1 MRTSTFATLVA
12 LLVSASLGCGPRPEG
27 QRPTT
32 LEPAP
37 EPTPEP
43 TAVAPLPEEAPPLG
57 QLSDDVVPLRYRL
70 ALEIV
75 PDRHGF
81 HGVVEIDVRVAT
93 ETRRVWLHGDRIVPS
108 AATIRSG
115 ETEHVATYTQV
126 HDDGVA
132 QLVTDAPIAA
142 GEATIR
148 IEYDAPFNR
157 ALRGLYRVDV
167 GSSAY
172 AFTQLEAVSARLVF
186 PGFDE
191 PRFKVPFELTTKVRA
206 DDAAI
211 FNTPELSREPAGD
224 GMVTVR
230 YAPTPPLP
238 TYLLALAVGPL
249 DVVEHAAIPA
259 TPLRDRP
266 IPLRGLAAR
275 GKGDELAYALQNT
288 AKILVALEEYF
299 GVAYP
304 YDKLDIAA
312 VPDFAAGAMENP
324 GLITFR
330 ETLLLLGDGSSAPE
344 GQKRAYAYV
353 MAHELAHQW
362 FGNLVTMR
370 WWDDLWLNEAFAT
383 WMGGKITGQLWPAY
397 RADLSELESTGY
409 AMRSDSLVSARQIR
423 QPIESN
429 HDIRNAFDSITYRK
443 GGAVLAMFERWMGE
457 EVFRRGIQ
465 QYVRTHANG
474 NATYEDLL
482 SALSEAAGRDVGT
495 SFRTFLFQPGLPY
508 LQTDVSCPDG
518 TISAMNEDGTSEEI
532 RGPRT
537 GSVSFRQSRYFPVG
551 SQGGG
556 SPGGAQS
563 WQLPVC
569 VRWAATPRSEPQTTC
584 TLLES
589 PQGGIQLPVCPA
601 WVHPNAEGAGYYRF
615 ALKADDL
622 TKLRGAWAR
631 LSEREQIA
639 LADSLGAAFDAGTL
653 AASDYYASLEPLAR
667 SIVRPIAQGP
677 TGALA
682 FARDELLGETE
693 LPALQRFSS
702 RLYGPQLRR
711 LGWTPRRGEDGE
723 QAILRAAVISQ
734 LAFVA
739 RDPAV
744 RREATRR
751 ALAYL
756 KLGGDGSVDR
766 AALDPNLVGT
776 ALVVAVQDGDAA
788 RFEQMRA
795 RFFVTDDALLRGQLL
810 GALGS
815 TRDPALAAQARELAL
830 DERVRVNE
838 LWTPL
843 GAQIGMPE
851 TREATWAF
859 LTERFDALAARLDGG
874 AGGLPSFAGAMCSND
889 AADAAQA
896 FFGERVA
903 SLPGGPRNLASAV
916 ERARL
921 CAAKVEA
928 HRESARSFFAR

>member
-1 MRTSTFATLVA
+1 MRAVVLV
-12 LLVSASLGCGPRPEG
+12 LLAGVLACGPRPEG

-37 EPTPEP
+37 EPTPSNAAPTVEP
-43 TAVAPLPEEAPPLG
+43 LAEEAPPLG
-57 QLSDDVVPLRYRL
+57 PLSDAVVPLRYRL
-70 ALEIV
+70 ALEVV

-81 HGVVEIDVRVAT
+81 HGVVEIDVRVS
-93 ETRRVWLHGDRIVPS
+93 EPTRRVWLHGDRIVPT

-115 ETEHVATYTQV
+115 DVEHTATYTQV

-132 QLVTDAPIAA
+132 QLVTDVPIAA

-148 IEYDAPFNR
+148 IDYDAPFNR

-167 GSSAY
+167 GSSSY

-191 PRFKVPFELTTKVRA
+191 PRFKVPFELTMKVRA

-211 FNTPELSREPAGD
+211 FNTPELSREAAGE
-224 GMVTVR
+224 GMVNVR

-249 DVVEHAAIPA
+249 DVVEHEAIPA
-259 TPLRDRP
+259 NALRDRP

-275 GKGDELAYALQNT
+275 GKGDELAYALENT
-288 AKILVALEEYF
+288 AKIVVALEEYF

-304 YDKLDIAA
+304 YAKLDIAA

-383 WMGGKITGQLWPAY
+383 WMGGKITGRLWPAY
-397 RADLSELESTGY
+397 RSDLSELESTGY

-457 EVFRRGIQ
+457 EVFQRGIQ

-482 SALSEAAGRDVGT
+482 AALSEAAGRDVGT
-495 SFRTFLFQPGLPY
+495 SFRTFLFQPGLPF
-508 LQTDVSCPDG
+508 LETRVGCHDD
-518 TISAMNEDGTSEEI
+518 TMTAWTEDGEHEEI
-532 RGPRT
+532 RGRRT
-537 GSVSFRQSRYFPVG
+537 GRVSFRQSRYFPIG
-551 SQGGG
+551 SQGNA
-556 SPGGAQS
+556 SQS

-569 VRWAATPRSEPQTTC
+569 VRWAATARSEPETTC
-584 TLLES
+584 SLLQSREGS
-589 PQGGIQLPVCPA
+589 IDLPVCPA
-601 WVHPNAEGAGYYRF
+601 WVHPNADGAGYFRF
-615 ALKADDL
+615 GLEGDAL
-622 TKLRGAWAR
+622 TKLRRAWSR

-639 LADSLGAAFDAGTL
+639 LADSLGAAHDAGRL
-653 AASDYYASLEPLAR
+653 SASDYYASLEPLAR
-667 SIVRPIAQGP
+667 STVRPVAQGP
-677 TGALA
+677 MGALA
-682 FARDELLGETE
+682 FAREELLSDTE

-756 KLGGDGSVDR
+756 KLDGDGSVDR

-776 ALVVAVQDGDAA
+776 ALVVAVQDGDAE
-788 RFEQMRA
+788 RFAKVRA

-810 GALGS
+810 AALGS
-815 TRDPALAAQARELAL
+815 TRDPELAAQARELAL

-838 LWTPL
+838 LWSPL
-843 GAQIGMPE
+843 GAQIGMRE
-851 TREATWAF
+851 TRDATWAF

-874 AGGLPSFAGAMCSND
+874 AGNLPSFAGAMCSNE

-928 HRESARSFFAR
+928 HQESARSFFAR

>member
-1 MRTSTFATLVA
+1 MKLPYALALALVGG
-12 LLVSASLGCGPRPEG
+12 LGCGPRPEG

-32 LEPAP
+32 VAPAP
-37 EPTPEP
+37 EPE
-43 TAVAPLPEEAPPLG
+43 TAAVVEALPDEAPPLG
-57 QLSDDVVPLRYRL
+57 QLSDAVVPLRYRL

-81 HGVVEIDVRVAT
+81 HGVAEIDVRVAAP
-93 ETRRVWLHGDRIVPS
+93 TRRIWLHGERLAVS
-108 AATIRSG
+108 AATLRDADG
-115 ETEHVATYTQV
+115 VEHAAVYTEV

-148 IEYDAPFNR
+148 VEYDAPFNR

-167 GSSAY
+167 GGASY

-191 PRFKVPFELTTKVRA
+191 PRFKVPFELIAKVRA
-206 DDAAI
+206 DEAAI
-211 FNTPELSREPAGD
+211 FNTPEISRSPAGD
-224 GMVTVR
+224 GLVSVR

-259 TPLRDRP
+259 TDLRDRP
-266 IPLRGLAAR
+266 VPLRGLAAR
-275 GKGDELAYALQNT
+275 GKGAELAYALENT
-288 AKILVALEEYF
+288 AKILVALEDYF

-304 YDKLDIAA
+304 YAKLDIAA

-330 ETLLLLGDGSSAPE
+330 ETLLLLGDGSRAPE
-344 GQKRAYAYV
+344 MQKRAYAYV

-362 FGNLVTMR
+362 FGNLVTMP

-383 WMGGKITGQLWPAY
+383 WMGGKVTGQLWPAY
-397 RADLSELESTGY
+397 RADLSQVESTTS
-409 AMRSDSLVSARQIR
+409 AMRTDSLVSARQIR

-443 GGAVLAMFERWMGE
+443 GGAVLTMFERWMGE

-465 QYVRTHANG
+465 QYVRAHANG

-482 SALSEAAGRDVGT
+482 SALSEAAGRDVAT
-495 SFRTFLFQPGLPY
+495 SFRTFLFQPGLPF
-508 LQTDVSCPDG
+508 LQTEVSCPDG
-518 TISAMNEDGTSEEI
+518 
-532 RGPRT
+532 PRT
-537 GSVSFRQSRYFPVG
+537 ATSGDGSSEQTRGAAAGTVSAGTVSFRQSRYFPIG
-551 SQGGG
+551 SQGDA
-556 SPGGAQS
+556 SQS

-569 VRWAATPRSEPQTTC
+569 MRWAATPRGEPQTTC

-589 PQGGIQLPVCPA
+589 AQGSVPLPACPA
-601 WVHPNAEGAGYYRF
+601 WIHPNADGAGYYRF
-615 ALKADDL
+615 ALEADEL

-631 LSEREQIA
+631 LSEREQIV
-639 LADSLGAAFDAGTL
+639 LADSLRAAHDAGQL
-653 AASDYYASLEPLAR
+653 PAADYFASLEPLGR
-667 SIVRPIAQGP
+667 STVRLVAQAP
-677 TGALA
+677 MGALE
-682 FARDELLGETE
+682 FARDELLEE
-693 LPALQRFSS
+693 AQLPALRRFVA
-702 RLYGPQLRR
+702 RLYAPQLRR

-723 QAILRAAVISQ
+723 QAVLRAAVLGH

-744 RREATRR
+744 RREAERR
-751 ALAYL
+751 GLAFL
-756 KLGGDGSVDR
+756 KLDGDGSLDR
-766 AALDPNLVGT
+766 DALDPNLVST
-776 ALVVAVQDGDAA
+776 ALAVVVQEGDAA
-788 RFEQMRA
+788 RFAKIRA

-810 GALGS
+810 SALGMTS
-815 TRDPALAAQARELAL
+815 EPELAAQARELAL

-838 LWTPL
+838 IWGPL
-843 GAQIGMPE
+843 GAQISMPE
-851 TREATWAF
+851 TRDATWTF
-859 LTERFDALAARLDGG
+859 LTERFDALAVRLDAG
-874 AGGLPSFAGAMCSND
+874 AASLPSFAGAMCSD
-889 AADAAQA
+889 EAADAAQA

-903 SLPGGPRNLASAV
+903 TLPGGPRNLASAV

-928 HRESARSFFAR
+928 HRESAQSFFSR